1 MIQWEESNNTSS
13 CEYSTMVIMRVKLRT
28 CLADIASQRNYR
40 SSLNVKELL
49 KR

>member
-1 MIQWEESNNTSS
+1 MTIT
-13 CEYSTMVIMRVKLRT
+13 RVKLRT

-49 KR
+49 KRQSEALEDLALLFTTR